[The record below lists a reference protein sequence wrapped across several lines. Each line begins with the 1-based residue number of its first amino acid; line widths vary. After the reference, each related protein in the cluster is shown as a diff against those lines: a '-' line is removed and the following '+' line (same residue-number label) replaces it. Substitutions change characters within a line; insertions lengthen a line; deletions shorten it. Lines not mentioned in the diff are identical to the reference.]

1 MAGRKPKEK
10 ATESNEIT
18 VCFETGEEIRG
29 EDKQMITKALA
40 LHQKMKALEKQ
51 YEPLKQDLKSMFAGK
66 GGVLVDGFKMLASR
80 KETIVIDDPDA
91 LMIAL
96 GEDKFQAAVK
106 VETTYK
112 PTDWLKEK
120 LKTDTSSQI
129 RLASKC
135 CVIKESVALEFK
147 LVN

>member
-1 MAGRKPKEK
+1 MAGRKAKEPTGE
-10 ATESNEIT
+10 TE
-18 VCFETGEEIRG
+18 VVVHFENGEEIRG

-40 LHQKMKALEKQ
+40 LHQKIKALEKQ

-66 GGVLVDGFKMLASR
+66 GGVLVDGFKMLVSR

-96 GEDKFQAAVK
+96 GDDKFTAAVK
-106 VETTYK
+106 VETSYK
-112 PTDWLKEK
+112 ATDWLKEK

-135 CVIKESVALEFK
+135 CVIKDSVALEFK
-147 LVN
+147 PVH